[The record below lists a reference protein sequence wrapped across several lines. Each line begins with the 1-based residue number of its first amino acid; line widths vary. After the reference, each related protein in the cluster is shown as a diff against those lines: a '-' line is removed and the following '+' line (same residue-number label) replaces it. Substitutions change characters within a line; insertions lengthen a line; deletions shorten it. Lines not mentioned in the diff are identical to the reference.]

1 MEFSVVYDMGKPGAL
16 TLQLLLMK
24 LYSESEMEVNLPTND
39 LVMGKITEVDYI
51 GGPLVNLTIEISDIY
66 QALFYV
72 NHNPGD
78 MSLVRRNGPA
88 CLDDT

>member
-39 LVMGKITEVDYI
+39 IVMGKITEVDYI
-51 GGPLVNLTIEISDIY
+51 GGQLVNLTIEISDIY

-72 NHNPGD
+72 NHNAGD
-78 MSLVRRNGPA
+78 MNLVRRNSPA